1 MKLMKAFFIDATTQ
15 KVSEFHLSLS
25 RDNLCYFLGGDN
37 IVPCCLGE
45 EGEYMLFLNRLNFR
59 RKKAGYFKMADIS
72 EELYPGNGLLFSINP
87 DEYKSLVFEDVK
99 IDLNS
104 FSKSVSFFRPNQVTE
119 TDIRAKAR

>member
-1 MKLMKAFFIDATTQ
+1 MKLMKTFFIDTGTQ
-15 KVSEFHLSLS
+15 KVSELHLSLS
-25 RDNLCYFLGGDN
+25 RDNLRYFLGGDN

-45 EGEYMLFLNRLNFR
+45 ENEYMLFLNRLNFR

-72 EELYPGNGLLFSINP
+72 EELYSGNGLLFRINP

-99 IDLNS
+99 IELNS
-104 FSKSVSFFRPNQVTE
+104 FSKSVSFFRPNQITK

>member
-1 MKLMKAFFIDATTQ
+1 MKVFYIDATTQ

-25 RDNLCYFLGGDN
+25 RDNLRYFLGGDN
-37 IVPCCLGE
+37 IVPCCSGE

-59 RKKAGYFKMADIS
+59 RRKAGYFKMADIS

-104 FSKSVSFFRPNQVTE
+104 FSQSVSFFRPNQITE
-119 TDIRAKAR
+119 TDIRAKTR